1 MMDKLKQ
8 GQSVQVEISI
18 EKLAYLFES
27 GAICAAEIRCL
38 TDHSKQQVSSL
49 CLSSC
54 AKRIACNIT
63 LFNEFSQPQPISLKK
78 SV

>member
-1 MMDKLKQ
+1 MKGKIKEL
-8 GQSVQVEISI
+8 QSVQLEISI
-18 EKLAYLFES
+18 EKLAFLFES

-38 TDHSKQQVSSL
+38 TDYSKQQVSSL

-54 AKRIACNIT
+54 AKKIACNIT
-63 LFNEFSQPQPISLKK
+63 LFDEFSQPQPISLKK